1 MKIIKRSGSEVTFD
15 IRKIMDAVSKANME
29 VVHSERLSEEQ
40 IETISNNVESICKE
54 MNRSLSVEEIQDLV
68 ENQIMNFRAFS
79 VARKY
84 ITYRYKRALVRKSN
98 STDKQILSLL
108 ECNNEEVKQE
118 NSNKNPT
125 VNSVQR
131 DYMAGEVS
139 KDITKRFLLPPDI
152 VDAHEQG
159 LIHFHDADYFAQ
171 HMHNCCLVNLEDM
184 LQNGTVISET
194 MIEKPHSFSTACN
207 IATQAIAQIASSQY
221 GGQSISL
228 AHLAPF
234 VQVSREKFIGQVR
247 DEFEKTGIDASEEKI
262 KEVAEL
268 RVKDEIKRGVQMI
281 QYQVITLMTTNGQAP
296 FVTVF
301 MYIDEVPEGQTRDDL
316 ALVTEEVLRQRMQGV
331 KNEQGVYVTPAF
343 PKLIYVLDENMLDV
357 PINCLGELF
366 IAGES
371 LGVGY
376 IDETMDAEKFIN
388 VYTKNNLRMYRTGD
402 LVRWLGTGNVEFI
415 GRIDNQVKINGF
427 RIELS
432 EIDNVILKNE
442 CIDEVK
448 TICNSSN
455 GNNILVTFIK
465 IKKQIEISEIR
476 KYISQ
481 YLPYYMIPTRYV
493 IIDEFPYLASGKI
506 DVKKLILIQD

>member
-1 MKIIKRSGSEVTFD
+1 MIRNYIKV
-15 IRKIMDAVSKANME
+15 ISK
-29 VVHSERLSEEQ
+29 
-40 IETISNNVESICKE
+40 
-54 MNRSLSVEEIQDLV
+54 
-68 ENQIMNFRAFS
+68 
-79 VARKY
+79 
-84 ITYRYKRALVRKSN
+84 
-98 STDKQILSLL
+98 
-108 ECNNEEVKQE
+108 ECNIYNGYGPCEC
-118 NSNKNPT
+118 T
-125 VNSVQR
+125 VGTNI
-131 DYMAGEVS
+131 YKVS
-139 KDITKRFLLPPDI
+139 
-152 VDAHEQG
+152 
-159 LIHFHDADYFAQ
+159 Y
-171 HMHNCCLVNLEDM
+171 
-184 LQNGTVISET
+184 SEKY
-194 MIEKPHSFSTACN
+194 EA
-207 IATQAIAQIASSQY
+207 
-221 GGQSISL
+221 
-228 AHLAPF
+228 
-234 VQVSREKFIGQVR
+234 
-247 DEFEKTGIDASEEKI
+247 EEK
-262 KEVAEL
+262 
-268 RVKDEIKRGVQMI
+268 
-281 QYQVITLMTTNGQAP
+281 YSS
-296 FVTVF
+296 
-301 MYIDEVPEGQTRDDL
+301 VPIGIPTD
-316 ALVTEEVLRQRMQGV
+316 
-331 KNEQGVYVTPAF
+331 NSY
-343 PKLIYVLDENMLDV
+343 IYVLDENMLDV